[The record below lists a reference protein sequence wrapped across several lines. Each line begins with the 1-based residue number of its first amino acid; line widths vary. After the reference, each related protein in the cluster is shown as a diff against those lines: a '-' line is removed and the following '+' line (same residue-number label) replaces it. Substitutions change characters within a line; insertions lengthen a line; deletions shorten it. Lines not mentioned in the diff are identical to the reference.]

1 MIKYVKSAFEMLKG
15 VKETYNYYFSLF
27 TPFLIQNAHIVGVNK
42 KRGFPPFLFAFYS
55 SSSII

>member
-27 TPFLIQNAHIVGVNK
+27 KTLI
-42 KRGFPPFLFAFYS
+42 L
-55 SSSII
+55 

>member
-42 KRGFPPFLFAFYS
+42 KEVSLHFYLLF
-55 SSSII
+55 IHHHQ